1 MFTIHSGAAF
11 GWSVTKAAHRPR
23 MQLRMAPGAGT
34 GHATDGTSQDC
45 RLPTPLSGVK
55 HHLSHSRQA
64 SSETEHPSTS
74 DFLTL
79 SALLGLGWATFL
91 YVIKRR
97 RLRRRLAALACALGP
112 AVRPLE
118 ALHRR

>member
-1 MFTIHSGAAF
+1 MFTTHSEAAF
-11 GWSVTKAAHRPR
+11 GWSVTKAAQRPLDVAHDGDWR
-23 MQLRMAPGAGT
+23 WNRPGNG
-34 GHATDGTSQDC
+34 
-45 RLPTPLSGVK
+45 RNLPGLSTADPVI
-55 HHLSHSRQA
+55 RCEA
-64 SSETEHPSTS
+64 SSEPLASNIRDRTPVYQRFPDS
-74 DFLTL
+74 L
-79 SALLGLGWATFL
+79 SLGWATFL